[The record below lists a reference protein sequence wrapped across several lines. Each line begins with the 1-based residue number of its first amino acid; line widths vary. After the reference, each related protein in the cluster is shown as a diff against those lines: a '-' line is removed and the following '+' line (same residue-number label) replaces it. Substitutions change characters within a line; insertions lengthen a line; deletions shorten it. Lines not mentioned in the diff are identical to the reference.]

1 MTRAEEE
8 AQMAEA
14 ADLLARRVVGALPY
28 WVDRCVR
35 RFLPD
40 IDPAVVAP
48 HAQAAVDDVGERV
61 RALLAL
67 DVEEQATSPLALLRT
82 AVKYPTEVLAAAD
95 VAPVERSDFD
105 RRAFPDDPYG
115 LTPAAWADI
124 DPILHEPGIIWGAAK
139 AFTVLSRRRQVP

>member
-1 MTRAEEE
+1 VTTAEEE

-14 ADLLARRVVGALPY
+14 ADLLARRVVGALPH
-28 WVDRCVR
+28 WVDRCIR

-61 RALLAL
+61 RALLAQ

-82 AVKYPTEVLAAAD
+82 AVKYPAEVLAAAG
-95 VAPVERSDFD
+95 VAPVGRSDFD

-139 AFTVLSRRRQVP
+139 AFTILNRRR

>member
-1 MTRAEEE
+1 
-8 AQMAEA
+8 MAEA
-14 ADLLARRVVGALPY
+14 ADLLARRVVGALPR

-48 HAQAAVDDVGERV
+48 HAQAAADDVGERV
-61 RALLAL
+61 RALLAQ

-82 AVKYPTEVLAAAD
+82 AVKYPTAVLAAAG

-124 DPILHEPGIIWGAAK
+124 DPTLQEPGIIWGAAK
-139 AFTVLSRRRQVP
+139 AFTVLNRRR

>member
-1 MTRAEEE
+1 
-8 AQMAEA
+8 MAEA
-14 ADLLARRVVGALPY
+14 ADLLAGRVVGALPH

-48 HAQAAVDDVGERV
+48 HARAAVDDVGERV
-61 RALLAL
+61 RALLAQ
-67 DVEEQATSPLALLRT
+67 DVEEQQTNPLALLRT
-82 AVKYPTEVLAAAD
+82 AVRYPTAVLAAAG
-95 VAPVERSDFD
+95 VAPLERSDFD

-124 DPILHEPGIIWGAAK
+124 DPSLHEPGIIWGAAK
-139 AFTVLSRRRQVP
+139 AFIVLNRRK

>member
-1 MTRAEEE
+1 
-8 AQMAEA
+8 MAEA

-28 WVDRCVR
+28 WVDRCIR

-48 HAQAAVDDVGERV
+48 QA
-61 RALLAL
+61 RAA
-67 DVEEQATSPLALLRT
+67 DPLALLRT
-82 AVKYPTEVLAAAD
+82 AVKYPTEVLAAAG

-105 RRAFPDDPYG
+105 RRAFPDDLYG

-139 AFTVLSRRRQVP
+139 AFTVLSRRREVP